1 MPSTPPLRA
10 PAHYL
15 RVDLD
20 DPGEAE
26 YLQVV
31 LDADRAR
38 LEAAVAAVGRDAN
51 EVRRHLQETN
61 QLRR

>member
-1 MPSTPPLRA
+1 MPSTIPLRA

-26 YLQVV
+26 YWQIV

-51 EVRRHLQETN
+51 EVRRHLQDAD